1 MKKLFSTREIEGI
14 YSGANSAVWHSHHHA
29 RVSAKKHTRE
39 EDFVAT
45 LVTDGVPLLAQRW
58 ASLLEPKGISI
69 RVSGVFCHGHPQV
82 AFGSPRRR
90 VELADLLIV
99 HQHIG
104 RTKAFA
110 RAILLQAKTSTN
122 GTAHL
127 KSNDPQLELYS
138 TWPAFEFVTGG
149 LLSGLRNFGKNS
161 SGSRYVLVLNLP
173 QYPEEIDWPDQCP
186 WATSQTTRNLEAD
199 KSLAK
204 LLGNMLLFRDGR
216 TFSLHRPRS
225 DWSKTIKELL
235 QVTGSKT
242 YRRSNI
248 GRGDT
253 PRGAG
258 DSTES
263 VLYYAGS
270 RAFPIASRFQ
280 SSSRMPILEQAF
292 DVALKTDEGDQKI
305 PPNGLD
311 RPGEQDPGGVSSLI
325 IETFDPERE

>member
-14 YSGANSAVWHSHHHA
+14 YSGANSAVWYSHQHA
-29 RVSAKKHTRE
+29 RAQAKKHTRE

-45 LVTDGVPLLAQRW
+45 LVTDGVPLLAERW
-58 ASLLEPKGISI
+58 ARLLEPKGISI

-90 VELADLLIV
+90 IELADLLIV

-104 RTKAFA
+104 RKKAFS
-110 RAILLQAKTSTN
+110 RAILLQAKTSTD
-122 GTAHL
+122 GTVYL
-127 KSNDPQLELYS
+127 KSNDSQLELYS

-149 LLSGLRNFGKNS
+149 LRPGLRNFGKNS

-186 WATSQTTRNLEAD
+186 WATSKTTRNLEAD
-199 KSLAK
+199 TSLAK
-204 LLGNMLLFRDGR
+204 LLGNILLFQDGR
-216 TFSLHRPRS
+216 PFSLHRPRS

-242 YRRSNI
+242 YRRSNL

-253 PRGAG
+253 PRGSY
-258 DSTES
+258 DSEGL
-263 VLYYAGS
+263 VLNYAGS
-270 RAFPIASRFQ
+270 HAFPIASGFL
-280 SSSRMPILEQAF
+280 SSSRMPILEKSF
-292 DVALKTDEGDQKI
+292 DVAMKTSEGDQNM
-305 PPNGLD
+305 PPIGLESPD
-311 RPGEQDPGGVSSLI
+311 EQDPSGVSSLI
-325 IETFDPERE
+325 IETFDPERD